1 MSTLNGKVVIIT
13 GAGGGLGRAYALAVA
28 AAGARVVVND
38 VDAAATSAV
47 VGEIE
52 AAGGTAVAHVGSV
65 ADWDAAE
72 ALVALA
78 TTSFGRLDGLVN
90 NAGVFHAAFPW
101 DETEAGIRRIIDVN
115 VLGTL
120 FCAVHAIRVMREQG
134 SGSIVNVTSGGHV
147 GIAEMGSYGA
157 SKGAV
162 ASMTYSWALDAEA
175 AGIRVNAIS
184 PIARTGQSDLW
195 DNRDAEHMD
204 EPPPERVAPLV
215 VYLLGDGFRHL
226 SGQVIRLDA
235 QGLSVLDQPWFPE
248 RKATGEQ
255 WTPESV
261 AAAIEGEL
269 ADQLR
274 PVGLVKRVPFASA
287 ASA

>member
-1 MSTLNGKVVIIT
+1 MQGLEGKVVIIT
-13 GAGGGLGRAYALAVA
+13 GAGGGLGRAYALAAA
-28 AAGARVVVND
+28 AAGARLVVND
-38 VDAAATSAV
+38 VDATAIEAV

-65 ADWDAAE
+65 ADWDAAG

-90 NAGVFHAAFPW
+90 NAGIFHAAFPW
-101 DETEAGIRRIIDVN
+101 DETEAGIRRIIEVN
-115 VLGTL
+115 VFGTM
-120 FCAVHAIRVMREQG
+120 FCAVHAVRVMREQG

-215 VYLLGDGFRHL
+215 VYLLGDASRHV

-235 QGLSVLDQPWFPE
+235 QGLSVLDQPRFPE
-248 RKATGEQ
+248 HKATGAQ
-255 WTPESV
+255 WTAESV

-269 ADQLR
+269 AEQLR
-274 PVGLVKRVPFASA
+274 PVGLVKRTPFAAEPSA
-287 ASA
+287 